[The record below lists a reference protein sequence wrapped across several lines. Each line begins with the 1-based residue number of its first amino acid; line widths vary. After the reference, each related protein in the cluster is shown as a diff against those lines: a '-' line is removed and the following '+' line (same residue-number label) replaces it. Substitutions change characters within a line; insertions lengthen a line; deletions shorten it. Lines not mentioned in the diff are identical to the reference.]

1 MFRIVLKVNFLKN
14 SGFLLNKKLKIVD
27 FLENGRKRHLTN
39 FPIFS
44 DFDHFRS
51 DNDILGSVKAIL
63 DHFETN

>member
-1 MFRIVLKVNFLKN
+1 M
-14 SGFLLNKKLKIVD
+14 LKIVD